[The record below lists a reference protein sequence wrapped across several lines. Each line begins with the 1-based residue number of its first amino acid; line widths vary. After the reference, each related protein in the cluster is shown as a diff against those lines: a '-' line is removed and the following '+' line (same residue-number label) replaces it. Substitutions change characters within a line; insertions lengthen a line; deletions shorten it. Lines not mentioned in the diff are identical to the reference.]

1 MKIADI
7 DKKVDLHLKDYANV
21 RSDVDDIKSWLT
33 WAIKI
38 VLGAVILAVLA
49 MIGLK

>member
-1 MKIADI
+1 MKITEVNN
-7 DKKVDLHLKDYANV
+7 KVDLHLKDYDNV
-21 RSDVDDIKSWLT
+21 RSDVDDVKSWLT